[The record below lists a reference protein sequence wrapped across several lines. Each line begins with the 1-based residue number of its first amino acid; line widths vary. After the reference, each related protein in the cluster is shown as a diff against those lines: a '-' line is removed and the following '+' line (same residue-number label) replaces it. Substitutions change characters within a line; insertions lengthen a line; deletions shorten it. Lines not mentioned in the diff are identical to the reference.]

1 MIGTNRYI
9 YILTLFLFSFVTR
22 AQTNS
27 SNGDVYVDR
36 NGVMRWENTK
46 KEVKGFGVNY
56 TVPFAHAYRTAKRL
70 GVDPKKAIDNDVY
83 HFSRL
88 GFDLYRLHVWDTQ
101 ISDSLGNLLENE
113 YLDTFDYLLKKLK
126 DKNINYVITPIAFW
140 GDGWPE
146 PDSDTPG
153 FSNKYGKDECLTNP
167 DAIKAQQ
174 NYLYQF
180 LNHVNPYTGTP
191 YKYES
196 NIIAFEV
203 SNEPHH
209 RGEPE
214 NVTKFVKSMTDAM
227 RKTGTKKPIF
237 YNVSHGVHLM
247 NSYFKGNIEGGT
259 FQWYPTGLGYQRELS
274 GNLLPNV
281 DRYYIPFEETINK
294 YNGAKIVYEFDAAD
308 VGRSYIYPAMARSFR
323 EAGIQM
329 ATHFA
334 YDPTYMADSNT
345 EYNTHYMN
353 LIYTPQKA
361 LSLMICSEIFHEVPM
376 YEDFGA
382 YPENNLFGDF
392 KVDYSQDLAE
402 YNSGK
407 KFIYTNS
414 NRTIPKNENKLE
426 LIAGYGNS
434 VVVKYD
440 GKGAYFLEKID
451 QGVWRLEVL
460 PDAIWVNN
468 PFGRN
473 SPKKKVGIVKWKEHN
488 MTLRIKDLEENF
500 TIETV
505 NKGNYFTATVNKDI
519 FSILPGTY
527 IISKK
532 GLNKSWSA
540 SDDFGMNKLNDF
552 FAPKDNVT
560 KLWFRHDPPKEV
572 TENTDL
578 KINVQI
584 VDSKEPER
592 VTLNFYTGSRTNNIE
607 MVKTNGYNYTATIPA
622 VNLTV
627 GFLNYNI
634 IVQSVENK
642 FVTYPAEKEGHPLE
656 WDYYDRKP
664 YKVRIVPRSN
674 EINLFEAIDDSDLL
688 VRQWRST
695 FKLIPTENYGEAEY
709 QMNIEKLFVIDNEN
723 KFAKPN
729 YDYSFK
735 HFILDKIQERKG
747 DIASK
752 EKIVFYGR
760 SLNEKSCKLQIAL
773 VMTDGSAYGDVIEI
787 GQELKDYFLPVKNL
801 KPVKTVTLP
810 RPYPTF
816 LPYYL
821 EHNMNTTFDMSKVE
835 SIQFSI
841 GPKIPMNQLEDKHGI
856 GIVNLR
862 LE

>member
-1 MIGTNRYI
+1 MNGTNRYI
-9 YILTLFLFSFVTR
+9 YFLTLFLFSFVTR

-167 DAIKAQQ
+167 DAIRAQQ

-180 LNHVNPYTGTP
+180 LNHINVYTGIA
-191 YKYES
+191 YKDEP
-196 NIIAFEV
+196 NILAFEV

-209 RGEPE
+209 RGDAES
-214 NVTKFVKSMTDAM
+214 VTKFVKGMTDAM

-237 YNVSHGVHLM
+237 YNVSHGIHFM
-247 NSYFKGNIEGGT
+247 DSYFKGNIEGGT

-294 YNGAKIVYEFDAAD
+294 YSGAKLVYEFDAAD

-323 EAGIQM
+323 EAGIQI

-334 YDPTYMADSNT
+334 YDPTYMAQSNT

-361 LSLMICSEIFHEVPM
+361 LSLMICSVIFHEVPM
-376 YEDFGA
+376 YKDFGS
-382 YPENNLFGDF
+382 YPENNSFGDF
-392 KVDYSQDLAE
+392 MVDYSQDLAS
-402 YNSGK
+402 YNSEK

-414 NRTIPKNENKLE
+414 NSQIPKNENKLE

-434 VVVKYD
+434 VVVKYN
-440 GKGAYFLEKID
+440 GMGAYFLDKID
-451 QGVWRLEVL
+451 PGLWRLEVL
-460 PDAIWVNN
+460 PDAVGVNN

-488 MTLRIKDLEENF
+488 MTLKIIDLGEKF

-505 NKGNYFTATVNKDI
+505 NKGNNFTATVNKDS

-532 GLNKSWSA
+532 GLSKNWSA
-540 SDDFGMNKLNDF
+540 SDDFGVNKLNDF
-552 FAPKDNVT
+552 FAPEDNVT
-560 KLWFRHDPPKEV
+560 KLWFRHDPVKEV
-572 TENTDL
+572 TEYTDL

-584 VDSKEPER
+584 VDSIEPES
-592 VTLNFYTGSRTNNIE
+592 VTLNFYTGFGTNSIE
-607 MVKTNGYNYTATIPA
+607 MIKTKGYNYTATIPA
-622 VNLTV
+622 ENLIL
-627 GFLNYNI
+627 GFLNYYI
-634 IVQSVENK
+634 IVQSVETK
-642 FVTYPAEKEGHPLE
+642 FVTYPSEKEGRPLE

-674 EINLFEAIDDSDLL
+674 GINLFEAIDDSDLL
-688 VRQWRST
+688 VRQWRNT
-695 FKLIPTENYGEAEY
+695 FKLIPTKNYGEAEY
-709 QMNIEKLFVIDNEN
+709 QVNIEQLFVIDNEN
-723 KFAKPN
+723 KFAKPI

-735 HFILDKIQERKG
+735 HFILDRIQERKG

-773 VMTDGSAYGDVIEI
+773 VMDDGSAFGEIIEI
-787 GQELKDYFLPVKNL
+787 GKELRDYYIPLENL
-801 KPVKTVTLP
+801 KPVRTVTLP

-821 EHNMNTTFDMSKVE
+821 EHKTNTTFDISKVE

-841 GPKIPMNQLEDKHGI
+841 GPEIPEEQWEEKHGI